1 MTHILFFRFSL
12 EIETYY
18 TPDGG
23 HQDNVFKLSDS
34 EKRNRVVD
42 LIDVVKDQV
51 RIYLWVKLKN
61 MNCFEVDFCYS
72 VAMKSVGITSRHSD
86 CSFKTGFGFVPRYLQ
101 R

>member
-1 MTHILFFRFSL
+1 M

-34 EKRNRVVD
+34 EKQNRVVD

-51 RIYLWVKLKN
+51 RN
-61 MNCFEVDFCYS
+61 
-72 VAMKSVGITSRHSD
+72 R
-86 CSFKTGFGFVPRYLQ
+86 CSYTCTLNRLRRRKMFKDNER
-101 R
+101 

>member
-1 MTHILFFRFSL
+1 M

-34 EKRNRVVD
+34 EKQNRVVD

-51 RIYLWVKLKN
+51 RPQSIKSKKASALFITYLASKASLLHWLIVQLT
-61 MNCFEVDFCYS
+61 ED
-72 VAMKSVGITSRHSD
+72 AAA
-86 CSFKTGFGFVPRYLQ
+86 
-101 R
+101 

>member
-1 MTHILFFRFSL
+1 M

-34 EKRNRVVD
+34 EKQNRVVD

-51 RIYLWVKLKN
+51 RPQSIKSGRLRRKL
-61 MNCFEVDFCYS
+61 VHYS
-72 VAMKSVGITSRHSD
+72 ILIWPLRLHYFIT
-86 CSFKTGFGFVPRYLQ
+86 
-101 R
+101 